1 MDLYDFSYKTT
12 HAGRS
17 HRIFVRFFVQLAHS
31 GRTRLLFVRS
41 FVQLIALWPH
51 VPWFCTT
58 FRTKQRT
65 QADRTVFL
73 YDSSYNSRTLVAR
86 AFFLYDLSY
95 NSSHSGRTRL
105 LFVRCIVQNNAY
117 RRPAPWFCTM
127 FRTKQRTQADR
138 TVFLYDLSYNSSH
151 SGRTC
156 HGFVRFFVQNNAR
169 RPIAPYFC
177 TILRTTRALWPHAPS
192 FCTIFR
198 TTHRTLAAR
207 AMVLYDFSYKTT
219 HAGRSH
225 RIFVRF
231 FRSIPRAQSQNTT
244 VRANH
249 RTPRLGSRPP
259 SRRPRP
265 VTDARTSHA
274 RLVPSICRRPS
285 AALVAAAITAATP
298 PAGCG

>member
-1 MDLYDFSYKTT
+1 MPFDYGTVYTMFIHIGGPLFCTILRTT
-12 HAGRS
+12 H
-17 HRIFVRFFVQLAHS
+17 
-31 GRTRLLFVRS
+31 
-41 FVQLIALWPH
+41 
-51 VPWFCTT
+51 
-58 FRTKQRT
+58 
-65 QADRTVFL
+65 
-73 YDSSYNSRTLVAR
+73 RTLVAR
-86 AFFLYDLSY
+86 AFFLYDVSY
-95 NSSHSGRTRL
+95 KTTHTGDPRL
-105 LFVRCIVQNNAY
+105 
-117 RRPAPWFCTM
+117 
-127 FRTKQRTQADR
+127 
-138 TVFLYDLSYNSSH
+138 
-151 SGRTC
+151 
-156 HGFVRFFVQNNAR
+156 GFVRLFVQNNAR
-169 RPIAPYFC
+169 RPIAPY
-177 TILRTTRALWPHAPS
+177 

-249 RTPRLGSRPP
+249 RTPRPGSRPP